1 MNWFTYLLIA
11 LAVVSVVVV
20 GLEVVRPRRAK
31 KNLSTNQRE
40 IEQGDAFLRGGNELN
55 DRMGHGGGGPL

>member
-31 KNLSTNQRE
+31 KNLNTNQRE

-55 DRMGHGGGGPL
+55 NRMGHDGGGPL

>member
-20 GLEVVRPRRAK
+20 GLEV
-31 KNLSTNQRE
+31 
-40 IEQGDAFLRGGNELN
+40 
-55 DRMGHGGGGPL
+55 GHDGGGPL